1 MTKPN
6 ILEENSLNMIVVR
19 KTLEKI
25 KKRDTELNFRMQK
38 TEEYLQ
44 NVTKLSNKDYETL
57 LKELESLNVPR
68 FKDVHLNKIIDL
80 LPKTP
85 ELVKLLFQG
94 QTISISD
101 DNAKKIASAVE
112 KYV

>member
-57 LKELESLNVPR
+57 LKELEGLNVPR
-68 FKDVHLNKIIDL
+68 FKEIHLNKIVDL

-101 DNAKKIASAVE
+101 DNAKKIANVVE